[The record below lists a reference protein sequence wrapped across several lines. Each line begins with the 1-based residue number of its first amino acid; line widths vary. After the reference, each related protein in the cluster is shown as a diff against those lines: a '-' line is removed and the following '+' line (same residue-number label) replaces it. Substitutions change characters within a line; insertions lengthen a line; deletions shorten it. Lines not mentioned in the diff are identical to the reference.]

1 MDKIQQRDEQIKANL
16 WLYLSDSNKEN
27 ILEKSSY
34 KTLSDFE
41 KEYANKF
48 DPSNLNQYEY

>member
-16 WLYLSDSNKEN
+16 WPYLSDSNKGN
-27 ILEKSSY
+27 ILEKGSY